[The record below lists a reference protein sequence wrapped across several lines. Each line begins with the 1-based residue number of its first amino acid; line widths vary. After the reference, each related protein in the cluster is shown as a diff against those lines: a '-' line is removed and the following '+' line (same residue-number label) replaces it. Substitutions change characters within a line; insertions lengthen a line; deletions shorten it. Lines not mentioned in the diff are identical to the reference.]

1 MGIFSRFSDIVN
13 SNINSILE
21 KAEDPEKIVRLM
33 IQEMEDTLVEVRS
46 SAARAIAD
54 KKELNRKLAA
64 VERDGE
70 EWQDKAELAIRKER
84 DDLARAAL
92 AEKRRMDDSAGAL
105 REQYMAVE
113 EGLDKLNEDIGRL
126 EEKLADAKLR
136 QKALI
141 TRHQTASHRL
151 EVRKKIHDYKIEDA
165 LVRFEGTYPVSS
177 IVDGQFAGFTQGKE
191 LLLSFPLAYLVAA
204 FFGLSALAHFLVAYP
219 LRERYEGWLARQFN
233 PMRWAEYAL
242 SSTLMIIGIASL
254 SFITDA
260 GALVAIAVCNASMNL
275 FGWSMEEANI
285 GRKNVQW
292 SHYIFGCIAGIAPW
306 IAMFTTVGLSLANW
320 PTGTAPNGGS
330 LEDFKPVLITIYVS
344 LFVSF
349 NIFAV
354 NMVLQRL
361 KVGRWADYLYG
372 ERSYMILSLVA
383 KTLLAWQ
390 VWTGVF
396 MPTN

>member
-1 MGIFSRFSDIVN
+1 MAVVKRKRAG
-13 SNINSILE
+13 
-21 KAEDPEKIVRLM
+21 
-33 IQEMEDTLVEVRS
+33 TT
-46 SAARAIAD
+46 SAASGAVATTFAKIAP
-54 KKELNRKLAA
+54 
-64 VERDGE
+64 
-70 EWQDKAELAIRKER
+70 
-84 DDLARAAL
+84 ARAAQLFRWNRIL
-92 AEKRRMDDSAGAL
+92 AVLHGIQAAIIWWISPTEAA
-105 REQYMAVE
+105 
-113 EGLDKLNEDIGRL
+113 
-126 EEKLADAKLR
+126 
-136 QKALI
+136 
-141 TRHQTASHRL
+141 
-151 EVRKKIHDYKIEDA
+151 
-165 LVRFEGTYPVSS
+165 VRFIGQYP
-177 IVDGQFAGFTQGKE
+177 TQGPE
-191 LLLSFPLAYLVAA
+191 VNGIPTLESASQLLFSFPLAYLVAA

-219 LRERYEGWLARQFN
+219 LRKRYEGWLAREFN

-260 GALVAIAVCNASMNL
+260 GALVAIAVVNASMNL

-306 IAMFTTVGLSLANW
+306 IALFTTVGLSLANW
-320 PTGTAPNGGS
+320 PTGELPNGRDIG
-330 LEDFKPVLITIYVS
+330 EFKPILVAIYVS
-344 LFVSF
+344 LFISF

-361 KVGRWADYLYG
+361 KVGKWADYLHG

-396 MPTN
+396 MPA

>member
-1 MGIFSRFSDIVN
+1 MATAKKSAPKRAAAVSTGVVTTFAAI
-13 SNINSILE
+13 
-21 KAEDPEKIVRLM
+21 P
-33 IQEMEDTLVEVRS
+33 
-46 SAARAIAD
+46 AARA
-54 KKELNRKLAA
+54 KQLFNWNRALVVLHGIQAAIIWWISPTEAA
-64 VERDGE
+64 VRFIG
-70 EWQDKAELAIRKER
+70 
-84 DDLARAAL
+84 
-92 AEKRRMDDSAGAL
+92 
-105 REQYMAVE
+105 QY
-113 EGLDKLNEDIGRL
+113 
-126 EEKLADAKLR
+126 
-136 QKALI
+136 
-141 TRHQTASHRL
+141 
-151 EVRKKIHDYKIEDA
+151 
-165 LVRFEGTYPVSS
+165 P
-177 IVDGQFAGFTQGKE
+177 TQGPVVNGFPTLE
-191 LLLSFPLAYLVAA
+191 SASQLLFSFPLAYLVAA

-219 LRERYEGWLARQFN
+219 LRKRYEGWLAREFN

-260 GALVAIAVCNASMNL
+260 GALVAIAVVNASMNL

-306 IAMFTTVGLSLANW
+306 LALFTTVGLSLANW
-320 PTGTAPNGGS
+320 PTGIGPNGRS
-330 LEDFKPVLITIYVS
+330 LEEFKPVLITIYVS
-344 LFVSF
+344 LFISF

-361 KVGRWADYLYG
+361 KVGKWADYLHG

-396 MPTN
+396 MPA